1 MKLHYVCSLLIG
13 ASVCLPAAA
22 QPTTDSANPPHQR
35 RSELRSSVR
44 QQLTAVATTP
54 AAKTDNAH
62 RLSAQERSQL
72 RLQLARGPRGQADN
86 GRP

>member
-1 MKLHYVCSLLIG
+1 MKLHYVCSLLIC
-13 ASVCLPAAA
+13 ASVCLPAVA
-22 QPTTDSANPPHQR
+22 QPTADSANSPQQH
-35 RSELRSSVR
+35 RSELRSIVR
-44 QQLTAVATTP
+44 QQHNTVASAP

-72 RLQLARGPRGQADN
+72 RMQLARGPRSQADN